1 MRKLKFRFKDRVV
14 LVTGASSGI
23 GRETA
28 LGFAAAGA
36 DVVLV
41 ARNAAALA
49 KVATAA
55 RKHGVKALAIPTD
68 VTRPASVKACFR
80 KALARFGRIDVV
92 VNNAGVMIPAQV
104 VDIRAEDLQQM
115 LDVNL
120 FGALWVMRSAVTA
133 MRAQGGGSIVN
144 VASLAG
150 RRGFSPLGGYSATK
164 FALVG
169 LTEALRTEL
178 VGEPVHVALVMPG
191 VIDTPMAEAAL
202 ADPETAGA
210 WPRALNMPPAWVV
223 WSIFAAVRFRL
234 AEVAVP
240 PGGAL
245 LEKLA
250 SLAPGTTDTVLR
262 WTTDAARRVSQA
274 RAKSKRGSR

>member
-1 MRKLKFRFKDRVV
+1 MRKPTFRFDDRVV

-28 LGFAAAGA
+28 LAFAAAGA

-68 VTRPASVKACFR
+68 VTRPASVQAAFR
-80 KALARFGRIDVV
+80 KTLSRFGRIDVV
-92 VNNAGVMIPAQV
+92 VNNAGVMIPSQV
-104 VDIRAEDLQQM
+104 VDIRADDLQRM

-120 FGALWVMRSAVTA
+120 FGALWVMRAAVTT

-150 RRGFSPLGGYSATK
+150 RRGFSPLGGYSASK

-178 VGEPVHVALVMPG
+178 VGESVHVALVMPG
-191 VIDTPMAEAAL
+191 VIDTPMAESAMTHPEAAG
-202 ADPETAGA
+202 T
-210 WPRALNMPPAWVV
+210 WPTALNMPPAWVV

-234 AEVAVP
+234 TEVAVP

-250 SLAPGTTDTVLR
+250 SLAPGTTDTFLR
-262 WTTDAARRVSQA
+262 WTADAARRVTRA
-274 RAKSKRGSR
+274 RARSKRGSR